1 MNTNTTNTLTRS
13 NKLTVKVSDG
23 ILQGDFFRTHK
34 HLLTV
39 SAPET
44 GWTAPANANK
54 TTERESFRLWLMEHA
69 DTYGILYDP
78 TDRRTEANTRKATY
92 KTEADVAED
101 AVAMVAPDID
111 TFVGKMPMA
120 DRISGHRITVESL
133 TPKTHTSKGTDL
145 STMGIEDGKYAS
157 NGNLAWFDIEGVVTM
172 DTAKGEIYQTIR
184 MELVSGQLKKFRMTQ
199 TQWNT
204 EVLASM
210 LEAGVVTEEE
220 LAPKKEKKAKAE
232 KSAKAET
239 PATAE
244 EIGLG
249 DEDHEGLH
257 IHLPLQEESN
267 LDKTFYEES
276 GTEYNTYNVEY
287 QVKAGHPRGEFHV
300 ETVTV
305 YAQNAK
311 AACKLA
317 KEMVQATKGYNAFN
331 PTATRI

>member
-39 SAPET
+39 SATEA
-44 GWTAPANANK
+44 GWTAPANANANK
-54 TTERESFRLWLMEHA
+54 TTERESFRLWLMDHA
-69 DTYGILYDP
+69 ATYGILYDP
-78 TDRRTEANTRKATY
+78 TDRRTEANTRKAIY

-101 AVAMVAPDID
+101 AVAMVTPDID

-133 TPKTHTSKGTDL
+133 TPKTHTSKGTNL

-204 EVLASM
+204 EVLAS
-210 LEAGVVTEEE
+210 LLDAGVVTEEE
-220 LAPKKEKKAKAE
+220 LTPKKEKKEKAKAE

-239 PATAE
+239 PAPDAKKE
-244 EIGLG
+244 VNK
-249 DEDHEGLH
+249 
-257 IHLPLQEESN
+257 IHKYS
-267 LDKTFYEES
+267 
-276 GTEYNTYNVEY
+276 VEY
-287 QVKAGHPRGEFHV
+287 QVKVGHSRGEFHV
-300 ETVTV
+300 ETIEVS
-305 YAQNAK
+305 AQNAK
-311 AACKLA
+311 EACKLA

>member
-39 SAPET
+39 SATEA

-54 TTERESFRLWLMEHA
+54 TTERESFRLWLMDHA
-69 DTYGILYDP
+69 ATYGILYDP

-101 AVAMVAPDID
+101 AVAMVTPDID
-111 TFVGKMPMA
+111 TFVSKMPMA
-120 DRISGHRITVESL
+120 DRISGHSITVESL

-220 LAPKKEKKAKAE
+220 LAPKNEKKEEKAKAE

-239 PATAE
+239 PAPTPATE
-244 EIGLG
+244 EKVKK
-249 DEDHEGLH
+249 
-257 IHLPLQEESN
+257 IHKYS
-267 LDKTFYEES
+267 
-276 GTEYNTYNVEY
+276 VEY
-287 QVKAGHPRGEFHV
+287 QVKAGHSRGEFHV
-300 ETVTV
+300 ETIEVS
-305 YAQNAK
+305 AHNAK
-311 AACKLA
+311 EACKVA
-317 KEMVQATKGYNAFN
+317 KEMVQATNRYNAFN

>member
-1 MNTNTTNTLTRS
+1 MNANANTTNTLTRS

-78 TDRRTEANTRKATY
+78 TDRRAEANTRKATY

-101 AVAMVAPDID
+101 AVAMVAPDIN

-145 STMGIEDGKYAS
+145 ATMGIEDGKYAS

-220 LAPKKEKKAKAE
+220 LTPKKEKKEKAKAE

-239 PATAE
+239 PAPAAKEKMKET
-244 EIGLG
+244 
-249 DEDHEGLH
+249 
-257 IHLPLQEESN
+257 PKYS
-267 LDKTFYEES
+267 
-276 GTEYNTYNVEY
+276 VEY
-287 QVKAGHPRGEFHV
+287 QVKVGHSRGEFHV
-300 ETVTV
+300 ETIEVS
-305 YAQNAK
+305 AKNAK
-311 AACKLA
+311 EACKLA

>member
-1 MNTNTTNTLTRS
+1 MNTNTNTTNTLTRA

-23 ILQGDFFRTHK
+23 VLQGDFFRTHK

-39 SAPET
+39 SAQET
-44 GWTAPANANK
+44 GWTIPANANK

-69 DTYGILYDP
+69 DAYGILYDP

-133 TPKTHTSKGTDL
+133 APKTHTSKGTDL

-220 LAPKKEKKAKAE
+220 LAPKKEKAKAE

-239 PATAE
+239 PAPAE
-244 EIGLG
+244 EKVK
-249 DEDHEGLH
+249 ET
-257 IHLPLQEESN
+257 PKYS
-267 LDKTFYEES
+267 
-276 GTEYNTYNVEY
+276 VEY
-287 QVKAGHPRGEFHV
+287 QVKVGHSRGEFHV
-300 ETVTV
+300 ETIEVS
-305 YAQNAK
+305 AQNAK
-311 AACKLA
+311 EACKLA

>member
-1 MNTNTTNTLTRS
+1 MNTNTTNTNILIRA

-69 DTYGILYDP
+69 ATYGILYDP

-133 TPKTHTSKGTDL
+133 PPKTHTSKGTDL

-239 PATAE
+239 PTPRRR
-244 EIGLG
+244 GG
-249 DEDHEGLH
+249 EGGGG
-257 IHLPLQEESN
+257 PKYS
-267 LDKTFYEES
+267 
-276 GTEYNTYNVEY
+276 VEY

-300 ETVTV
+300 ETIEVS
-305 YAQNAK
+305 AQNAK
-311 AACKLA
+311 EACKLA

>member
-1 MNTNTTNTLTRS
+1 MNTNTTNTLTRA
-13 NKLTVKVSDG
+13 NKLTVKVSGG

-39 SAPET
+39 SAQET
-44 GWTAPANANK
+44 GWTTPANANK

-78 TDRRTEANTRKATY
+78 TDRRTEINIRKATY

-101 AVAMVAPDID
+101 AVAMVTPDID
-111 TFVGKMPMA
+111 TFVAKMPMA
-120 DRISGHRITVESL
+120 DRISGHHITVAYL
-133 TPKTHTSKGTDL
+133 APKTHTSKGTDL

-157 NGNLAWFDIEGVVTM
+157 NGNLAWFDTEGVVTM
-172 DTAKGEIYQTIR
+172 DTAKGEIYQIIR

-220 LAPKKEKKAKAE
+220 LAPKKEKKEEKAKAE

-239 PATAE
+239 PAPATE
-244 EIGLG
+244 EKV
-249 DEDHEGLH
+249 
-257 IHLPLQEESN
+257 EETHKYS
-267 LDKTFYEES
+267 
-276 GTEYNTYNVEY
+276 VEY
-287 QVKAGHPRGEFHV
+287 QVKTGHSRGEFHV
-300 ETVTV
+300 ETIEVS
-305 YAQNAK
+305 AKNAK
-311 AACKLA
+311 EACKLA

>member
-39 SAPET
+39 SAHET

-69 DTYGILYDP
+69 ATYGIMYDP
-78 TDRRTEANTRKATY
+78 TDRRNEANIRKATY

-111 TFVGKMPMA
+111 TFVSKMPMA

-239 PATAE
+239 PAE
-244 EIGLG
+244 EKV
-249 DEDHEGLH
+249 
-257 IHLPLQEESN
+257 EETPKYS
-267 LDKTFYEES
+267 
-276 GTEYNTYNVEY
+276 VEY
-287 QVKAGHPRGEFHV
+287 QVKAGHHRGEFHV
-300 ETVTV
+300 ETIEVS
-305 YAQNAK
+305 AQNAK
-311 AACKLA
+311 EACKMA